1 MDLPETA
8 LIIEKLNEEFDELQQ
23 EFDEL
28 QQENDKL
35 KQEIV
40 LLKNKY
46 ESNEKDV
53 NQAIKDCIR
62 FNGAHNDM
70 ATLLYI
76 LYKGKFKCT
85 SICNKTWYY
94 LDDYN
99 KWKLSVDSNI
109 EIRTAISGLE
119 EIFINEVK
127 KYKEF
132 FDNFT
137 GDDAEEYSN
146 NIYDYEKCNEIIDK
160 FRKRKKNYILKEC
173 MELFYDDKFL
183 CKLDTM

>member
-8 LIIEKLNEEFDELQQ
+8 LMIEKLNKEFDELQK
-23 EFDEL
+23 
-28 QQENDKL
+28 ENDKL

-46 ESNEKDV
+46 ESNDKDV
-53 NQAIKDCIR
+53 KQVIKDCIR
-62 FNGAHNDM
+62 FRGAHNDM
-70 ATLLYI
+70 ALLVYN

-94 LDDYN
+94 LDEYN

-109 EIRTAISGLE
+109 EVRTAIDGLE

-160 FRKRKKNYILKEC
+160 FRKKNKNYILKEC
-173 MELFYDDKFL
+173 MELFYDNKFL

>member
-8 LIIEKLNEEFDELQQ
+8 LIIEKLNE

-46 ESNEKDV
+46 ESNDKDV
-53 NQAIKDCIR
+53 KQVIKDCIR
-62 FNGAHNDM
+62 FRGAHNDM
-70 ATLLYI
+70 ALLVYN

-85 SICNKTWYY
+85 SIFNKTWYY
-94 LDDYN
+94 LDEYN

-109 EIRTAISGLE
+109 EIRTAIDGLE

-127 KYKEF
+127 KYKDF
-132 FDNFT
+132 LDNFV
-137 GDDAEEYSN
+137 GDYESEEYSN

-160 FRKRKKNYILKEC
+160 FRKKNKNYILKEC
-173 MELFYDDKFL
+173 MELFYDNKFL

>member
-1 MDLPETA
+1 MELPETA
-8 LIIEKLNEEFDELQQ
+8 FIIEKLNEEFDELQI
-23 EFDEL
+23 
-28 QQENDKL
+28 ENDNL

-127 KYKEF
+127 KYNEF

>member
-8 LIIEKLNEEFDELQQ
+8 FIIEKLNEEFDELQI
-23 EFDEL
+23 
-28 QQENDKL
+28 ENDNL

-137 GDDAEEYSN
+137 GDDTEEYSRN
-146 NIYDYEKCNEIIDK
+146 VYDCEKCKEIIDK

>member
-8 LIIEKLNEEFDELQQ
+8 FIIEKLNEEFDELQI
-23 EFDEL
+23 
-28 QQENDKL
+28 ENDNL

-46 ESNEKDV
+46 ESNDKDV
-53 NQAIKDCIR
+53 KQAIRDCIR

-76 LYKGKFKCT
+76 LYKDKFKCT

-132 FDNFT
+132 FDNFAG
-137 GDDAEEYSN
+137 GDTEEYSN
-146 NIYDYEKCNEIIDK
+146 NIYDCEKCYEIIDK
-160 FRKRKKNYILKEC
+160 FRTKNKNYILKEC

>member
-8 LIIEKLNEEFDELQQ
+8 LIIDKLNE

-46 ESNEKDV
+46 ESNDKDV
-53 NQAIKDCIR
+53 KQVIKDCIR
-62 FNGAHNDM
+62 FRGAHNDM
-70 ATLLYI
+70 ALLVYN

-85 SICNKTWYY
+85 SIFNKTWYY
-94 LDDYN
+94 LDEYN

-109 EIRTAISGLE
+109 EVRTAIDGLE

-127 KYKEF
+127 KYKDF
-132 FDNFT
+132 LDNFV
-137 GDDAEEYSN
+137 GDYESEEYSN

-160 FRKRKKNYILKEC
+160 FRKKNKNYILKEC
-173 MELFYDDKFL
+173 MELFYDNKFL

>member
-8 LIIEKLNEEFDELQQ
+8 FIIEKLNEEFDELQI
-23 EFDEL
+23 
-28 QQENDKL
+28 ENDNL